1 MPPSPSGGSC
11 LRPGASISGRTLL
24 TLLAVSRMAVWDGF
38 GQMNNDG
45 PVVAPQISRCTSIP
59 FSNTSMFLPLRLWP
73 LSGSQR
79 LETQRLRVI
88 VLVGVRATTLR
99 RCFRTKTLTMTWG
112 AWSISLLRRNLAV
125 LRSSEYI
132 KHERKG
138 SRNQRSK
145 ESCDEGLHS
154 LVRWRLRTR
163 QPWWDC
169 LIWRNSQ
176 RQRGYRPAGGRPLG
190 GKRRGNVEQLGGV
203 CRYNPCVRVLG
214 ISLAGARDCPRG
226 FELSWALTRYSP
238 AQ

>member
-1 MPPSPSGGSC
+1 MLLRVSPRSPVTFRHCFPPPPSPVAGSC
-11 LRPGASISGRTLL
+11 LRPGASISGGTLS
-24 TLLAVSRMAVWDGF
+24 TPSAVSRMAVWDGC

-145 ESCDEGLHS
+145 ESCWACS
-154 LVRWRLRTR
+154 TTPWRASR
-163 QPWWDC
+163 
-169 LIWRNSQ
+169 IH
-176 RQRGYRPAGGRPLG
+176 PAGSRAS
-190 GKRRGNVEQLGGV
+190 RN
-203 CRYNPCVRVLG
+203 CC
-214 ISLAGARDCPRG
+214 
-226 FELSWALTRYSP
+226 
-238 AQ
+238 